1 MLENNPVMARV
12 SPNVRVLRSTGVDSE
27 VTDDREIVLVNG
39 KTIIIIDVFIEYS
52 IQTLPIS
59 IPVFFSNSTS

>member
-12 SPNVRVLRSTGVDSE
+12 SPNMIVLRSTGVDSE

-39 KTIIIIDVFIEYS
+39 KTIIIIDILIECS
-52 IQTLPIS
+52 IQILPIS